1 MKWQFTKMHGAGN
14 DYIYLDCRQTGLPS
28 DAGAL
33 AVRLSRR
40 RVSVGADGLICIA
53 PPLLADADATMVMYN
68 ADGSEGVM
76 CGNGVRCVAEY
87 LYTHGTRKELIELD
101 TLHAGRKT
109 LGDDGPGMRFDHG
122 RAPELG
128 RQPIL
133 LREAK
138 ARTKTGGGEP
148 PEGVLKARIRVG
160 HGRGPQP
167 PKGQRFV
174 TERMRRLPTGS
185 AASAL
190 ARFTASMLSAEAVK
204 RSIRPF
210 SPTKGSPFSSRP

>member
-1 MKWQFTKMHGAGN
+1 M
-14 DYIYLDCRQTGLPS
+14 
-28 DAGAL
+28 
-33 AVRLSRR
+33 
-40 RVSVGADGLICIA
+40 
-53 PPLLADADATMVMYN
+53 PPLGETLPAAA
-68 ADGSEGVM
+68 GRGVLGGKNGM
-76 CGNGVRCVAEY
+76 TAVGGLTAVVGN
-87 LYTHGTRKELIELD
+87 
-101 TLHAGRKT
+101 HAGRKT

-210 SPTKGSPFSSRP
+210 SPTKGSPCSSRP